1 MWSRRKGGWFF
12 LFFFQAE
19 DGIRDLTVTGVQT
32 CALPISRRLPTW
44 RRFRFRRGPLPTTR
58 ARLRTRGCRG
68 GPRPP
73 APGLLRSAGAEY
85 GHGASAFHL
94 HGAAGRAGIDL
105 RARVGLRDPVVVA
118 QIRPRPPPPHAP
130 GPRAR

>member
-94 HGAAGRAGIDL
+94 QGAAGRAVINL
-105 RARVGLRDPVVVA
+105 WARVELGDAGVGGKS
-118 QIRPRPPPPHAP
+118 PPAP
-130 GPRAR
+130 SP